1 MSCGRGAVCAEPDM
15 VEPVYAALKLLFGM
29 MYDQKYHV
37 QHLLQAGELFV
48 FDNARVMHAR
58 THFNGNRHMR
68 LMHVATDEFDS
79 RWRQLRD
86 SLEGETNLI

>member
-1 MSCGRGAVCAEPDM
+1 M
-15 VEPVYAALKLLFGM
+15 YAALKRLFGM
-29 MYDQKYHV
+29 MYDDKYHM
-37 QHLLQAGELFV
+37 HYTLQAGEVFV

-58 THFNGNRHMR
+58 MPFTGHRHVR

-86 SLEGETNLI
+86 RLHGETNVI